1 MTPERWKNL
10 EALFHGAIA
19 LQPAARA
26 SFLAE
31 ACGGDEQ
38 LRQEAEKMIAASEG
52 ESSLIDAPIFKG
64 DEECRVGSSIGP
76 YQIISQLG
84 RGGMGEVYLAEDV
97 RLGRKVAIKVLP
109 SDFTKTPDCVRRFEL
124 EAKAASA
131 LNHPNILTIHEIG
144 QNEGLHFIATEFVE
158 GVTLTQRMAGGRM
171 SLAETFSVAVQVA
184 SALAA
189 AHTNGIVHRDIKP
202 DNVMVR
208 PDGLVKV
215 LDFGLAKLME
225 QPAAASESRL
235 FPSMSVAAGTS
246 TEPGLVMGTI
256 NYMSPE
262 QARGLSLDHRTDIFS
277 LGVLF
282 YEMIVGQRPFQG
294 ETTADVIAAILNHE
308 PQPISQLR
316 VDLPPELEC
325 IVSRLLEKEREAR
338 FRNVSELRAELQKL
352 QRKVEA
358 VSATEPNAAVTTVDH
373 AEQTKGNTPITVTA
387 RERRMLLSSTKARW
401 QTAVLS
407 FIAVLLLSS
416 FLYSKFFHNSSVP
429 PPSSQRSLNIEA
441 YNLYLKGRY
450 QERQFTE
457 ESIKTRISYFSKAI
471 EKDPNYALAYS
482 GLADSYIALA
492 TYYFVPP
499 KEALVEARH
508 AAERAVQLDKMLAE
522 AHVSLSMVRFCD
534 WDWRGYEKNVRQA
547 SELNPNY
554 AKAYYMQCQYLAAM
568 GRFEEANAVA
578 RHAQQFVSP
587 LDISTTAGWI
597 RYFER
602 KYDEAIA
609 QHLKSIE
616 IDRDLFRPHRLLG
629 LAYLQKKQPQQAIAA
644 IQRSVT
650 LSGGSLEE
658 KAYLGHAYAVA
669 GQRTEAL
676 KIMRELR
683 RQEKGRYVSPYLIAL
698 VAIGLGDKDQ
708 AFAWLDKACTERSVN
723 MVYMNVD
730 PIFDSLRSDPRFS
743 ELRRC
748 VGLPDSS

>member
-1 MTPERWKNL
+1 MASWRNQRLIMTPERWKNL

-19 LQPAARA
+19 LQPEARA
-26 SFLAE
+26 SFLAA

-38 LRQEAEKMIAASEG
+38 LRREAEKMIAASEG
-52 ESSLIDAPIFKG
+52 ESSLIDAPIFDG
-64 DEECRVGSSIGP
+64 DEESRVEDRVGSCIGP

-84 RGGMGEVYLAEDV
+84 RGGMGEVYLAEDC

-144 QNEGLHFIATEFVE
+144 RNEGLHFIATEFVE
-158 GVTLTQRMAGGRM
+158 GVTLTQRMAGARM

-189 AHTNGIVHRDIKP
+189 AHANGIVHRDIKP

-225 QPAAASESRL
+225 QPAAVSESRL
-235 FPSMSVAAGTS
+235 FPSMPMAAGTS

-277 LGVLF
+277 LGVLL
-282 YEMIVGQRPFQG
+282 YEMIVGHRPFQG
-294 ETTADVIAAILNHE
+294 ETPSDVMAAILHHE
-308 PQPISQLR
+308 PQPISELR
-316 VDLPPELEC
+316 RDLPPELEQ
-325 IVSRLLEKEREAR
+325 IVSRILEKEREAR
-338 FRNVSELRAELQKL
+338 YQNVSELRAELQKL
-352 QRKVEA
+352 ERKVET
-358 VSATEPNAAVTTVDH
+358 VSASESDAVVTTVDH
-373 AEQTKGNTPITVTA
+373 AEQTKANTPVTITA
-387 RERRMLLSSTKARW
+387 RERRMFLSSTKARW
-401 QTAVLS
+401 QVAVLS

-416 FLYSKFFHNSSVP
+416 FLYSRFFRKSSVP
-429 PPSSQRSLNIEA
+429 PPSPQMRSLNIEA
-441 YNLYLKGRY
+441 HNLYLKGRY

-508 AAERAVQLDKMLAE
+508 AAERAVQLDEMLAE

-547 SELNPNY
+547 SDLNPNY

-669 GQRTEAL
+669 G
-676 KIMRELR
+676 
-683 RQEKGRYVSPYLIAL
+683 
-698 VAIGLGDKDQ
+698 
-708 AFAWLDKACTERSVN
+708 
-723 MVYMNVD
+723 
-730 PIFDSLRSDPRFS
+730 
-743 ELRRC
+743 
-748 VGLPDSS
+748 